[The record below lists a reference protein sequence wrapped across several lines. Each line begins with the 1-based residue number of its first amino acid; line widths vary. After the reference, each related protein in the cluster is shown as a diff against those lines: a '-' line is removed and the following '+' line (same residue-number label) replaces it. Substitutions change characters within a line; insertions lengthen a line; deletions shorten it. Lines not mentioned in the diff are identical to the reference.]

1 MCLDKIVGEFRDF
14 GDLERLLVLLLMLF
28 ES

>member
-14 GDLERLLVLLLMLF
+14 GDFGRLLVLLLMLF